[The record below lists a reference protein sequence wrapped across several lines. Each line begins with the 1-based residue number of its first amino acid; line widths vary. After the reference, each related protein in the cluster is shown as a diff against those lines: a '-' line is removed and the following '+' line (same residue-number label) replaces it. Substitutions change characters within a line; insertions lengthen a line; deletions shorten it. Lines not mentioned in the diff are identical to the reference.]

1 MIKISTW
8 INNGQ
13 NGDMRFWTGCVVIIV
28 KKVII
33 QKNILWY
40 LSRIYSDLGPL
51 T

>member
-13 NGDMRFWTGCVVIIV
+13 NGDMGFWTGCVVIIV
-28 KKVII
+28 KKSLYKKIFF
-33 QKNILWY
+33 
-40 LSRIYSDLGPL
+40 G